1 VASLP
6 PYRVWPDTDPVG
18 NRLSSRVPRNFIA
31 MRGRPARRR
40 VPGGSYHNGVG
51 LADVVKEEVMTST
64 ESGTAMFETTL
75 TASGNNTGI
84 VVPDSVIAQLG
95 AGKRPPVVV
104 EVNGYAYRS
113 TVAVMG
119 GKYLVGLSAA
129 VRAATG
135 LVGGDPIRVTLTV
148 ADSPRVV
155 EMPADFAAA
164 LEADGAARR
173 FFDSLSNSVQRYH
186 VDNINAA
193 KTPDTRQR
201 RIKGA
206 IGLFLAGKRR

>member
-1 VASLP
+1 
-6 PYRVWPDTDPVG
+6 
-18 NRLSSRVPRNFIA
+18 
-31 MRGRPARRR
+31 
-40 VPGGSYHNGVG
+40 
-51 LADVVKEEVMTST
+51 MTST
-64 ESGTAMFETTL
+64 EPRTATFETTL

-84 VVPDSVIAQLG
+84 VVPDRVIEQLG
-95 AGKRPPVVV
+95 GGKRPPVVV

-135 LVGGDPIRVTLTV
+135 LVGGDPIRVILTV
-148 ADSPRVV
+148 ADSARVV

-173 FFDSLSNSVQRYH
+173 FFDTLSNSVQ
-186 VDNINAA
+186 
-193 KTPDTRQR
+193 P
-201 RIKGA
+201 
-206 IGLFLAGKRR
+206 